1 MMEQVRAW
9 LLSVLAAA
17 LFLGVLES
25 VIPKGAVRQVGR
37 LAVGLV
43 LTLVL
48 CRPLAGWLPGALRSQ
63 WEQAQSASVSADNSF
78 AEVSED
84 YLSAVMSQRSAEY
97 IQSAADGLG
106 ASVTAS
112 VTCRWEGELPVPE
125 AAEISG
131 SLSEDQRQSLVETV
145 STQLDIPAERIR
157 FQEVEP

>member
-1 MMEQVRAW
+1 MMEQVRTW

-25 VIPKGAVRQVGR
+25 VIPKGPVRQVGR

-48 CRPLAGWLPGALRSQ
+48 CRPLADWLPGALRSQ
-63 WEQAQSASVSADNSF
+63 WAQAQSASVMVGDSF
-78 AEVSED
+78 AEASAD

-97 IQSAADGLG
+97 IQTAADELG

-112 VTCRWEGELPVPE
+112 VTCRWEGELPVPD
-125 AAEISG
+125 AAEITG
-131 SLSEDQRQSLVETV
+131 SLSEDQRQSLAEAV
-145 STQLDIPAERIR
+145 SDQLNIPAEHIQ

>member
-25 VIPKGAVRQVGR
+25 VIPKGSVRQVGR
-37 LAVGLV
+37 LAAGLV

-48 CRPLAGWLPGALRSQ
+48 CRPLADWLPGALRSQ
-63 WEQAQSASVSADNSF
+63 WEQAQSASVSADDSF
-78 AEVSED
+78 AEASAD